1 MRVGAKS
8 EREES
13 RLVRRKVRH
22 TFSVRLL
29 GFRLDRVELI
39 VINAIGIA
47 SALNSLHTVLCLKTE
62 TRLRELA
69 MMAGGSQEAVF

>member
-1 MRVGAKS
+1 MQTNLMGNRVREGKSTAPLLRVGAKS

-22 TFSVRLL
+22 TFSVRF

-39 VINAIGIA
+39 VINAIIGIA
-47 SALNSLHTVLCLKTE
+47 SALNSLHTVLC
-62 TRLRELA
+62 
-69 MMAGGSQEAVF
+69 